1 MDLVAVQF
9 NRGGRLAVWHGMA
22 WLADDSRFASLD
34 NLNAFYSAKLRC
46 SSLNYVRTASVA
58 SPPACRVVSCR
69 VNGYGQSDCNARRI
83 EGRND

>member
-1 MDLVAVQF
+1 
-9 NRGGRLAVWHGMA
+9 MA

-58 SPPACRVVSCR
+58 SPPACRVVSTATGK
-69 VNGYGQSDCNARRI
+69 VTVMPD
-83 EGRND
+83 E